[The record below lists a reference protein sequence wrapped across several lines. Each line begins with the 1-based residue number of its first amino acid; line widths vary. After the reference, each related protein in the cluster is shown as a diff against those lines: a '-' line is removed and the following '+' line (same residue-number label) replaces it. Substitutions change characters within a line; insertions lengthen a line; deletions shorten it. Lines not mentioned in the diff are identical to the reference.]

1 MVLRWAFALCPSGK
15 FNRGKGGGTRLP
27 TCIAGCLAVS
37 GLLLSGYNMYMY
49 RTAERWMLDWHVG
62 GVYRALNV
70 AVRMRFFMVEN
81 CGWVGI
87 INVGGFF
94 NLEPFF
100 EML

>member
-1 MVLRWAFALCPSGK
+1 MGRGEGHDFRLALPAVSRSAGYC
-15 FNRGKGGGTRLP
+15 FRGIIC
-27 TCIAGCLAVS
+27 TCIE
-37 GLLLSGYNMYMY
+37 
-49 RTAERWMLDWHVG
+49 RQRERWMLDWHVG